1 MDTSAYVM
9 IAFTLIFSFFF
20 SGIEIAF
27 LSANKL
33 QIELQSKQGHRW
45 GKIMSWFIKRQ
56 SWFIGT
62 TLIGN
67 TLALVLFGIYMAEL
81 IEPWLAANLPASVND
96 EAVIL
101 TLQTL
106 ISTLLILFTAEFLPK
121 SLFLINP
128 NLMLT
133 TLAIPFAIAAFI
145 LAPLTFSIV
154 YLSKLVIIHVLR
166 IEYSEEKPVFAL
178 TDLNN
183 YLKSMMKVRHDDEDI
198 ELDKKIFH
206 NALEFKTVRIRDC
219 MIPRTEVTA
228 LEVEEGMEKLKEAF
242 VQSGHSK
249 ILIFKDSIDNVIGYC
264 HSSALFK
271 KPQKIE
277 DILTPIHIV
286 QETMMANQLM
296 VQLLKDRKSMALV
309 VDEFGGTSGIVSM
322 EDVIE
327 EIFGEIEDEHDSDSL
342 IEQKIDEHTYLLSAR
357 LEVDYLN
364 DTYKW
369 QLPKG
374 DYGTLGG
381 LILSYTEDFPDEG
394 ETISIPPYSF
404 IIQKTENKLINTV
417 KLTVDNEGREKS

>member
-1 MDTSAYVM
+1 MDNSYIL
-9 IAFTLIFSFFF
+9 IAITLAFSFFF

-33 QIELQSKQGHRW
+33 QIELQGKQGVLW
-45 GKIMSWFIKRQ
+45 GRIMSYFLKRQ

-67 TLALVLFGIYMAEL
+67 TLALVLFGIYMAQL
-81 IEPWLAANLPASVND
+81 IEPWLASNLPQSIND
-96 EAVIL
+96 EVFIL
-101 TLQTL
+101 IFQTL

-128 NLMLT
+128 NLMLA
-133 TLAIPFAIAAFI
+133 TLAVPFRIIYII

-154 YLSKLVIIHVLR
+154 YLSKIVIIHVLR

-183 YLKSMMKVRHDDEDI
+183 YLKSMLKVRHDDEDVG
-198 ELDKKIFH
+198 LDKKIFH

-228 LEVEEGMEKLKEAF
+228 IDVEEGIDKLRDAF
-242 VQSGHSK
+242 IQSGHSK
-249 ILIFKDSIDNVIGYC
+249 ILIYKESIDNVIGYC

-271 KPQKIE
+271 KPRHIE
-277 DILTPIHIV
+277 EILTPINIV
-286 QETMMANQLM
+286 QETMMANNLM
-296 VQLLKDRKSMALV
+296 VQLIKEQKSMALV

-327 EIFGEIEDEHDSDSL
+327 EIFGEIEDEHDDDDL
-342 IEQKIDEHTYLLSAR
+342 IEEKIDEMTYLLSAR

-364 DTYKW
+364 DHYKW

-374 DYGTLGG
+374 DYETLAG
-381 LILSYTEDFPDEG
+381 LILSYTEDFPAEG
-394 ETISIPPYSF
+394 ETVAIPPYSF
-404 IIQKTENKLINTV
+404 TIQKTENKLINTV
-417 KLTVDNEGREKS
+417 KLTVDLESLEG

>member
-1 MDTSAYVM
+1 MDNSYIL
-9 IAFTLIFSFFF
+9 IAITLAFSFFF

-33 QIELQSKQGHRW
+33 QIELQGKQGVLW
-45 GKIMSWFIKRQ
+45 GRIMSYFLKRQ

-67 TLALVLFGIYMAEL
+67 TLALVLFGIYMAQL
-81 IEPWLAANLPASVND
+81 IEPWLASNLPQSIND
-96 EAVIL
+96 EVFIL
-101 TLQTL
+101 IFQTL

-128 NLMLT
+128 NLMLAA
-133 TLAIPFAIAAFI
+133 LAVPFRIIYFI

-154 YLSKLVIIHVLR
+154 YLSKIVIIHVLR

-183 YLKSMMKVRHDDEDI
+183 YLKSMLKVRHDDEDVG
-198 ELDKKIFH
+198 LDKKIFH

-228 LEVEEGMEKLKEAF
+228 IDVEEGIDKLRDSF
-242 VQSGHSK
+242 IQSGHSK
-249 ILIFKDSIDNVIGYC
+249 VLIYKETIDNVIGYC

-271 KPQKIE
+271 KPQRIE
-277 DILTPIHIV
+277 EILTPINIV
-286 QETMMANQLM
+286 QETMMANNLM
-296 VQLLKDRKSMALV
+296 VQLIKEQKSMALV

-327 EIFGEIEDEHDSDSL
+327 EIFGEIEDEHDDDDL
-342 IEQKIDEHTYLLSAR
+342 VEEKIDDTTYLLSAR
-357 LEVDYLN
+357 LEIDYLN
-364 DTYKW
+364 DHYKW
-369 QLPKG
+369 QLPRG
-374 DYGTLGG
+374 DYETLAG
-381 LILSYTEDFPDEG
+381 LILSYTEDFPAEG
-394 ETISIPPYSF
+394 ETVAIPPYSF
-404 IIQKTENKLINTV
+404 TIQKTENKLINTV
-417 KLTVDNEGREKS
+417 KLTVDLESLEG

>member
-1 MDTSAYVM
+1 MDNSYIL
-9 IAFTLIFSFFF
+9 IAITLAFSFFF

-33 QIELQSKQGHRW
+33 QIELQGKQGVLW
-45 GKIMSWFIKRQ
+45 GRIMSYFLKRQ

-67 TLALVLFGIYMAEL
+67 TLALVLFGIYMAQL
-81 IEPWLAANLPASVND
+81 IEPWLASNLPQSIND
-96 EAVIL
+96 EVFIL
-101 TLQTL
+101 IFQTL

-128 NLMLT
+128 NLMLAA
-133 TLAIPFAIAAFI
+133 LAVPFRIIYFI

-154 YLSKLVIIHVLR
+154 YLSKIVIIHVLR

-183 YLKSMMKVRHDDEDI
+183 YLKSMLKVRHDDEDVG
-198 ELDKKIFH
+198 LDKKIFH

-228 LEVEEGMEKLKEAF
+228 IDVEEGIDKLRDSF
-242 VQSGHSK
+242 IQSGHSK
-249 ILIFKDSIDNVIGYC
+249 VLIYKETIDNVIGYC

-271 KPQKIE
+271 KPQRIE
-277 DILTPIHIV
+277 EILTPINIV
-286 QETMMANQLM
+286 QETMMANNLM
-296 VQLLKDRKSMALV
+296 VQLIKEQKSMALV

-327 EIFGEIEDEHDSDSL
+327 EIFGEIEDEHDDDDL
-342 IEQKIDEHTYLLSAR
+342 VEEKIDDTTYLLSAR
-357 LEVDYLN
+357 LEIDYLN
-364 DTYKW
+364 DHYKW

-374 DYGTLGG
+374 DYETLAG
-381 LILSYTEDFPDEG
+381 LILSYTEDFPAEG
-394 ETISIPPYSF
+394 ETVAIPPYSF
-404 IIQKTENKLINTV
+404 TIQKTENKLINTV
-417 KLTVDNEGREKS
+417 KLTVDLESLEG